1 MSGERKIN
9 SSSISPDVYITLGL
23 FRILTIQM
31 NRLLLIF
38 SILLLSV
45 GAFAQQP
52 VELTI
57 DSLYQRFPDKWPYIL
72 DDDPAYAE
80 PEYNDSGWVKV
91 RPRLP
96 FEDSAAFE
104 GIAWFRMR
112 VRIDS
117 TLTNEPIA
125 VKMTHD
131 GASEIYVDGRF
142 MKKHGVINGK
152 DSSEYYDP
160 IETPFIIVFDTVGEH
175 VIAVRYANYAYKVNQ
190 EKYQSSN
197 SGFTFRPYVANR
209 LLDDDYMNVV
219 VSGFIIAFLIGFS
232 IGLALLHLFLFL
244 YNRSEKSNLY
254 LSLFALGLAGSFLFP
269 YIMSNS
275 TDPVLNMQV
284 DIWMLVS
291 FSTLLFSLTGLVYEL
306 FSRQRWRF
314 YVTSVLCV
322 TTVIIGYFTLVAG
335 VVAFVVVFFII
346 IMEAFVMTII
356 AINHKVRGAKIIGA
370 GILFFCIFFFTM
382 ILILALNSGSVHIG
396 GGEPL
401 AQLLLVFAI
410 LAIISIPISM
420 SVYLAWKFASINKDL
435 NKQLKQVQ
443 ELSDINLEQ
452 EQEKKRIL
460 ETQNERLEQEVSLR
474 TSEIVAEKK
483 KSDELLLNILPQ
495 EVAEELKERGTTE
508 AKYFDHV
515 SVLFT
520 DFVDFTKAGE
530 RLSPQELVDELHT
543 CFKAFDQIISK
554 YEIEKI
560 KTIGDAYLAVCGLPH
575 AVEEHAIKTVSA
587 AIEIRDFMVA
597 RKKEFPNKS
606 FDVRIGIHSGPVVA
620 GIVGVK
626 KFAYDIWGDTVNT
639 AARMESSS
647 EADKINISHYTY
659 ELIKDHFECSYRGM
673 VTAKNKGELRMYFV
687 EGKK

>member
-1 MSGERKIN
+1 
-9 SSSISPDVYITLGL
+9 
-23 FRILTIQM
+23 M
-31 NRLLLIF
+31 NRLLLIL

-45 GAFAQQP
+45 GASAQQP

-57 DSLYQRFPDKWPYIL
+57 DSLYQRFPDKWAYIL
-72 DDDPAYAE
+72 DDDAAYAQ
-80 PEYNDSGWVKV
+80 PEYNDSGWVKA

-131 GASEIYVDGRF
+131 GASEIYVDGRLV
-142 MKKHGVINGK
+142 MSHGEIKDKK
-152 DSSEYYDP
+152 SSEYYDP

-175 VIAVRYANYAYKVNQ
+175 VIAVRYANYDYKVNQ

-209 LLDDDYMNVV
+209 ILDDDYKTVV
-219 VSGFIIAFLIGFS
+219 ISGFIIAFLIGFS

-269 YIMSNS
+269 YIMSNTS
-275 TDPVLNMQV
+275 NPVLAMQV

-314 YVTSVLCV
+314 YVTSVLCLA
-322 TTVIIGYFTLVAG
+322 TVIIGYFTLVAG
-335 VVAFVVVFFII
+335 VIAFVVVFFII

-356 AINHKVRGAKIIGA
+356 AINHKVKGAKIIGA

-382 ILILALNSGSVHIG
+382 IVIVALNSGTVHV
-396 GGEPL
+396 GGEDAL

-420 SVYLAWKFASINKDL
+420 SVYLAWRFATINKDL

-460 ETQNERLEQEVSLR
+460 ETQNERLEQEVSQR

-673 VTAKNKGELRMYFV
+673 ITAKNKGELRMYFV